1 MSHKFLRMV
10 LILLDA
16 FLALTA
22 VAGGLGLLTGANTQG
37 GYV

>member
-1 MSHKFLRMV
+1 MSHKLLRMV

-22 VAGGLGLLTGANTQG
+22 VAGGFGLLTGANARS